1 MFEKVKRERILFL
14 TGAISLALAV
24 LVLTII
30 PFIINNFV
38 QDSFVSI
45 NGVKFASCIFYF
57 VTLLCFLFSQRYIN
71 IQINWIIITL
81 VYYILFQILVKIIM

>member
-1 MFEKVKRERILFL
+1 MFEKPKRERILFL
-14 TGAISLALAV
+14 TGTISLALAV

-30 PFIINNFV
+30 PFVINNFM
-38 QDSFVSI
+38 QDTFISV

-57 VTLLCFLFSQRYIN
+57 VTLLCFLFSSRYIN

-81 VYYILFQILVKIIM
+81 IYYILFQILIKIIM